1 MTEKRDDVRVSQKFS
16 ASAERVFDAWLNP
29 STAKQ
34 FLFATPTGTMIRAD
48 IDARVGGEFTFVDR
62 RDGVDVLHTG
72 KYLELVRPTR
82 IRFTFGVPMYSPNF
96 AEVTI
101 DIVANE
107 NGCVVTLTQGGTLP
121 EYREQTIKGWS
132 GILERAAKTI
142 ESLRS

>member
-1 MTEKRDDVRVSQKFS
+1 MTKPNDLQVSHTFA

-29 STAKQ
+29 SIARQ
-34 FLFATPTGTMIRAD
+34 FLFATPSGTMIRAD

-82 IRFTFGVPMYSPNF
+82 ISFTFGVPMYSPDF

-101 DIVANE
+101 DIVPNE
-107 NGCVVTLTQGGTLP
+107 NGCVLTLTQGGTLP
-121 EYREQTIKGWS
+121 EYHEQTIKGWS
-132 GILERAAKTI
+132 GILDRAAKII